1 MKLRSTCPLCASGE
15 LAGITERP
23 KVPVH
28 QNKLYE
34 SRADAR
40 AATRGHLKV
49 VACLTCGFV
58 FNAAF
63 DLSLMTYDDSYEND
77 QTHSAAFSA
86 HVDGLVERLLGES
99 GVRNCRI
106 VEVGSGRGTFL
117 ETLVVSDAGNVGWGF
132 DPAYTGPDTAVG
144 GRVEFVRS
152 FYDRAYADLAPDVVI
167 CRHVIEHV
175 PEPASLL
182 AEIRRASTGARVF
195 VETPDV
201 EWILRNAVIWDFFYE
216 HCSYFSPYSF
226 ATAFRN
232 AGFSDVKSTH
242 VFGGQYLWVEA
253 GGASNSDEKQLCDP
267 GDVAQHVQRY
277 VRRENEMLARWN
289 NTIVELRESGPV
301 ALWGAGAKG
310 VTSASLFDPNCELIS
325 GVVDLNPRKQGR
337 YIAGS
342 GHEIITPEELVQK
355 RVKSVVLMN
364 PNYLDEVRKLLKR
377 ERIEVKVVVDANV
390 GSTGQR

>member
-1 MKLRSTCPLCASGE
+1 MQLRSTCPICESPE
-15 LAGITERP
+15 LAPITERNR
-23 KVPVH
+23 VPVH

-34 SRADAR
+34 SRAAAR

-63 DLSLMTYDDSYEND
+63 DLSLMSYDQSYEND
-77 QTHSAAFSA
+77 QTHSPAFSA
-86 HVDGLVERLLGES
+86 HVDGLAERLLSES
-99 GVRNCRI
+99 GVRNSRI
-106 VEVGSGRGTFL
+106 VEVGSGKGTFL
-117 ETLVVSDAGNVGWGF
+117 QTLVMADPGNVGWGF
-132 DPAYTGPDTAVG
+132 DPAYTGPDRAVD

-152 FYDRAYADLAPDVVI
+152 FYDRAYADLAPDVVV

-175 PEPASLL
+175 PEPAKLL
-182 AEIRRASTGARVF
+182 GEIRQASTGARVF

-216 HCSYFSPYSF
+216 HCSYFSPHSF
-226 ATAFRN
+226 GTAFRR
-232 AGFSDVKSTH
+232 AGFGDVKSTH

-253 GGASNSDEKQLCDP
+253 GGAGDGGKAQTCDP
-267 GDVAQHVQRY
+267 GDIAGLAKSYMQK
-277 VRRENEMLARWN
+277 EGEMLGRWN
-289 NTIVELRESGPV
+289 ETIVALSKSGPV

-310 VTSASLFDPNCELIS
+310 VTSASLFDPGAEILS

-342 GHEIITPEELVQK
+342 GHEIFSPAELTG
-355 RVKSVVLMN
+355 RGVKSVVLMN
-364 PNYLDEVRKLLKR
+364 PNYLSEIRQYLKS
-377 ERIEVKVVVDANV
+377 EHINVKIVVDPNEKAVN
-390 GSTGQR
+390 